1 MGGCGVTEITGDHV
15 EWAVVDRLRQMLE
28 EPPHEKFNVT
38 QTYALFTTVMCWVV
52 GRIRVTEKEI
62 RSAPEGLRSRIN
74 NELAAEILRELSD
87 QRIDEEPWAIQ
98 LTKSRRNAQVGTV
111 DVLAP
116 LHFSGEHLFAERFLI
131 NLRDAAA
138 HGDARNVKPFHVGKP
153 NKIEQLL
160 AGFTFHCQEKEKG
173 KIVWWGEITLLED
186 DMRRIGRHLAMTFC
200 DALRREVDRSDFV
213 EEAVTCVREA
223 AA

>member
-1 MGGCGVTEITGDHV
+1 LG
-15 EWAVVDRLRQMLE
+15 
-28 EPPHEKFNVT
+28 
-38 QTYALFTTVMCWVV
+38 
-52 GRIRVTEKEI
+52 
-62 RSAPEGLRSRIN
+62 SRIG
-74 NELAAEILRELSD
+74 AF
-87 QRIDEEPWAIQ
+87 
-98 LTKSRRNAQVGTV
+98 G
-111 DVLAP
+111 
-116 LHFSGEHLFAERFLI
+116 GEHLFAERFLI